1 MYRFSFK
8 SGLLAGAALSLS
20 LSTQADEAEAPVHRL
35 DDFTVSAGPTA
46 RAVSDFASPLTVL
59 DETALQRTN
68 SSTLGD
74 LLDGQP
80 GVTATAFGAG
90 ASRPIIRG
98 FDGPR
103 VRILDAGIEAIDAS
117 AASPDH
123 AVPIEP
129 LLIERV
135 EILRGPSTLLYGSSA
150 IGGVVNVI
158 DRKLPRERVAPGTV
172 SGALEASYDTVN
184 DGERLL
190 GYSTV
195 GGDDWAI
202 NVSGVTRESKDY
214 EIPSMAELDP
224 EPGEETSG
232 RLENSFVE
240 SDSYSVGGSWFFNQG
255 SYFGIAYSRFDSLY
269 GVPGHSHAHHDDDDD
284 HDDHDDDDHHDE
296 EEEEESV
303 SIDLERIRYD
313 AELVLVEPTDWI
325 EAARLR
331 LGYTDYAH
339 TELEGAETGTVF
351 ENEGWEFRGEV
362 AHRELG
368 PIDYGVIGV
377 QFQETDFSAEGDE
390 AFTPPATTRNQAI
403 FLSEHIHGESVHW
416 EFGARLENQS
426 VKAEGFDRDYS
437 EVALSTAASAIW
449 NFREGQS
456 LTVSLQRSQ
465 RHPSSTELY
474 ADGPHLATEQFEI
487 GDPDLDLETAYGLD
501 ISHRFNSRNWST
513 TVSLFYT
520 YFEDYIFAEETG
532 AEEDE
537 LPVFQFRAVDASFWG
552 FEAELEYIA
561 LESTNTRLSYK
572 LLADYVRAVNE
583 DDDTDL
589 PRIPPFRLG
598 GEVRLDKGPWS
609 AGTLL
614 RHSFKQS
621 ANAPGE
627 TETAGYTELKLDVA
641 RSFDLSDGLRLTL
654 FARAENLLDEDIRYH
669 TSFLKDVAPL
679 PGRSLLIGGR
689 IEF

>member
-35 DDFTVSAGPTA
+35 DDFTVSAGPTT

-172 SGALEASYDTVN
+172 SGALEASYATVN

-214 EIPSMAELDP
+214 EIPGMAELDP

-269 GVPGHSHAHHDDDDD
+269 GVPGHSHAHHDDDE
-284 HDDHDDDDHHDE
+284 E

>member
-20 LSTQADEAEAPVHRL
+20 LSSQADEAEAPIYRL

-59 DETALQRTN
+59 DETALRRTN
-68 SSTLGD
+68 SATLGD

-103 VRILDAGIEAIDAS
+103 VRILDAGIEAIDVS
-117 AASPDH
+117 ATSPDH

-129 LLIERV
+129 LLVERV

-150 IGGVVNVI
+150 IGGVVNVVE
-158 DRKLPRERVAPGTV
+158 RKLPRERVAPGTV
-172 SGALEASYDTVN
+172 SGALEASYATVN

-202 NVSGVTRESKDY
+202 NISGVTRESEDY
-214 EIPSMAELDP
+214 EIPGMAELAP

-240 SDSYSVGGSWFFNQG
+240 SDSYSIGGSWFFNKG

-284 HDDHDDDDHHDE
+284 HDDHDHDDHHDE
-296 EEEEESV
+296 EEEASV
-303 SIDLERIRYD
+303 SIDLERERYD

-325 EAARLR
+325 EAARFR

-403 FLSEHIHGESVHW
+403 FLSEHIHRESVHW
-416 EFGARLENQS
+416 ELGARMENQS

-449 NFREGQS
+449 NFHERQS
-456 LTVSLQRSQ
+456 LTISLQRSQ

-474 ADGPHLATEQFEI
+474 ANGPHLATEQFEI

-501 ISHRFNSRNWST
+501 ISHRFNSRNGST

-537 LPVFQFRAVDASFWG
+537 LPVFQFTAVDASFWG
-552 FEAELEYIA
+552 FEAEVEYIA
-561 LESTNTRLSYK
+561 IESADTRLSYK

-583 DDDTDL
+583 DDDADL

-598 GEVRLDKGPWS
+598 GELRLDKGPWS

-641 RSFDLSDGLRLTL
+641 RSFELSEKMLLTL

>member
-35 DDFTVSAGPTA
+35 DDFTVSAGPTT

-214 EIPSMAELDP
+214 EIPGMAELDP

-284 HDDHDDDDHHDE
+284 HDDHDHDDHHDE

>member
-1 MYRFSFK
+1 MYRFSCK

-20 LSTQADEAEAPVHRL
+20 LSTQANETEAPVYRL

-46 RAVSDFASPLTVL
+46 RAVADFASPFTAL
-59 DETALQRTN
+59 DESALRQQK
-68 SSTLGD
+68 SATLGD

-103 VRILDAGIEAIDAS
+103 VRILDSGIEALDVS
-117 AASPDH
+117 ATSPDH

-129 LLIERV
+129 LLVERV
-135 EILRGPSTLLYGSSA
+135 EIVRGPATLLYGSSA

-158 DRKLPRERVAPGTV
+158 ERKIPRERVEADAVT
-172 SGALEASYDTVN
+172 GALEASYETAN
-184 DGERLL
+184 EGKRFL
-190 GYSTV
+190 GYTTV
-195 GGDDWAI
+195 GGEDWAI
-202 NVSGVTRESKDY
+202 NVSGLTRDSKDY
-214 EIPSMAELDP
+214 DIPETAELNP
-224 EPGEETSG
+224 EPGEATRG

-240 SDSYSVGGSWFFNQG
+240 TDAYSVGGSWFFNQE
-255 SYFGIAYSRFDSLY
+255 SYFGFAYSYFDSLY
-269 GVPGHSHAHHDDDDD
+269 GVPGHGHAHHEEE
-284 HDDHDDDDHHDE
+284 HDDHDHDHDHDHE
-296 EEEEESV
+296 EGEESV

-313 AELVLVEPTDWI
+313 AELVIVEPTDWI
-325 EAARLR
+325 EAARIR

-351 ENEGWEFRGEV
+351 ENEGWEFRGEI

-368 PIDYGVIGV
+368 LIDSGVIGL
-377 QFQETDFSAEGDE
+377 QFADSDFSAEGDE
-390 AFTPPATTRNQAI
+390 AFTPPATTRNQAV
-403 FLSEHIHGESVHW
+403 FLSEHIHGDSLHW
-416 EFGARLENQS
+416 EFGARLENQT
-426 VKAEGFDRDYS
+426 VQADGFDSDYS
-437 EVALSTAASAIW
+437 DLALSVAASAIW
-449 NFREGQS
+449 DFRENQS
-456 LTVSLQRSQ
+456 VTLSLQRSQ

-474 ADGPHLATEQFEI
+474 ADGPHLATEQYEI
-487 GDPDLDLETAYGLD
+487 GDPDLGLETAYGVDLSYRLATKD
-501 ISHRFNSRNWST
+501 WSGKLS
-513 TVSLFYT
+513 VFYT
-520 YFEDYIFAEETG
+520 YFEDYIFAGETG

-537 LPVFQFRAVDASFWG
+537 LPVFQFSAVDASFWG
-552 FEAELEYIA
+552 FEGELEYIA
-561 LESTNTRLSYK
+561 FETLDSRLSYR

-598 GEVRLDKGPWS
+598 GEVRYSQGPWS

-627 TETAGYTELKLDVA
+627 TETDGYTELKLDVA
-641 RSFDLSDGLRLTL
+641 RSFDLNERVRITI
-654 FARAENLLDEDIRYH
+654 FAQAENLLDEDIRYH
-669 TSFLKDVAPL
+669 TSFLKDVAPM
-679 PGRSLLIGGR
+679 PGRSLLVGVRG
-689 IEF
+689 EF